1 MEITAVGGRT
11 TRPVALLAGGQGHV
25 LQRYSHHGWLSSW
38 DISIEFFLLIL
49 NRILHDFT
57 GEATTSSWRRTR
69 RTSQSTN
76 WIFKAKPST
85 EGAPNRIASWKPPA
99 SLRKSQ
105 GDHRDRRDRH
115 PPRNYPVPISTLGH
129 PRWKVEHVWTHHWD
143 KMCVEAPKM
152 YRNAT
157 HKLCFLFQDFET
169 RHCHINMRVS
179 PPKWAHLRIWQIDK
193 IQKTKPWN
201 FVDVPIYIPRY
212 SQTYWWLYR
221 LIPSNRNHSTNSE
234 ALQRARLRLCVLTL
248 PRATQGNAPVDE
260 IFTWISWGKILRKS
274 AQMLWHVLTIWSCV
288 VNHAEQHG

>member
-1 MEITAVGGRT
+1 MILPGRQPH
-11 TRPVALLAGGQGHV
+11 PVDGAL
-25 LQRYSHHGWLSSW
+25 
-38 DISIEFFLLIL
+38 
-49 NRILHDFT
+49 
-57 GEATTSSWRRTR
+57 
-69 RTSQSTN
+69 
-76 WIFKAKPST
+76 
-85 EGAPNRIASWKPPA
+85 GAPHNRRIGYSKQSHRPRERPIGLHLESHPPA
-99 SLRKSQ
+99 YESPKVTVVTVVTVIHS
-105 GDHRDRRDRH
+105 
-115 PPRNYPVPISTLGH
+115 PRNYPVPISTLGH

-221 LIPSNRNHSTNSE
+221 LYLQRNHSTNSE
-234 ALQRARLRLCVLTL
+234 AIFSARLRLCVLTL

-260 IFTWISWGKILRKS
+260 IFTWIRWGRENPAEICSDVEKN
-274 AQMLWHVLTIWSCV
+274 VLTIWSCV